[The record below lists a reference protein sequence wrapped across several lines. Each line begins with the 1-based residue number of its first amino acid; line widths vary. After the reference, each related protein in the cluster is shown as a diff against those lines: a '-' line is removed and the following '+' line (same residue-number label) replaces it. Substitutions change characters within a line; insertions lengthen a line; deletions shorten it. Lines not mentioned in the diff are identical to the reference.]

1 MLQKLISQTII
12 IALIFTCSVSAQV
25 AEASSV
31 LISTS
36 SVTQIPAD
44 EIYFTVVLSTENAD
58 PQKAFEEH
66 KTSEK
71 NLLSIFSEFEFA
83 DSSISYSLLNINNTH
98 PKLKDKPLYRT
109 RQIVSVKFND
119 FNKYEP
125 LQLALLSKGIY
136 NFRAK
141 FISVDADEWLEKGI
155 QKAVLDA
162 TKEAEMTA
170 KSSGKKLGK
179 IVGIE
184 SSHYYPS
191 ESDMGTAFTTLRPG
205 ESLIDLPRYVQMRV
219 SLRVRFELL
228 DEE

>member
-1 MLQKLISQTII
+1 MFAKLISYII
-12 IALIFTCSVSAQV
+12 FIALIFTCSVSAQV
-25 AEASSV
+25 AETSSI

-44 EIYFTVVLSTENAD
+44 EIYFTVVLSTEDAD
-58 PQKAFEEH
+58 PQKAFEDH
-66 KTSEK
+66 KTLEK
-71 NLLSIFSEFEFA
+71 NLLNIFSEFEFA
-83 DSSISYSLLNINNTH
+83 DSNISYSLLNINNTH

-109 RQIVSVKFND
+109 RQVVNVKFND

-125 LQLALLSKGIY
+125 FQLALLSKGIY

-141 FISVDADEWLEKGI
+141 FISGGADEWLEKGI
-155 QKAVLDA
+155 QEAVLNA
-162 TKEAEMTA
+162 TREAEMTA

-191 ESDMGTAFTTLRPG
+191 ESNMSTALTTLRPG
-205 ESLIDLPRYVQMRV
+205 ESLIELPHYVQMRV